1 MENKSNLIKQN
12 WHFQDLMLYRVH
24 EILLIA
30 SPYDAYILEQD
41 GKLTEQILSE
51 YIGMNLSYAPRV
63 WNVSSGK
70 SAIDILSKRNFD
82 LVIIMMRIADINSI
96 ELGDKIRIRYPKKP
110 IILLAFDESEIKRI
124 SIKQKNIFD
133 QIFIWFGDSNVFPA
147 IIKLIE
153 DRKNIDRDI
162 RKADIRAILLVE
174 DTPEYYSSLLP
185 TLYKEIIYHTKQLID
200 QSLNDTQ
207 KLLHMRARPKII
219 LSTNYEDAIDF
230 IKKYHLNILGIISDI
245 RFPINNK
252 KSKSAGIQLI
262 KEIRKFDKSI
272 PFIFQSNQDIE
283 QSQLKK
289 YSVKYINKNSTTF
302 FQDLRKLV
310 TDNFGFGDFKF
321 RLKNGRMIA
330 NAKNIKQLKKNI
342 KSVPNE
348 SLSYHASNNHLSNW
362 LAARGEFKLA
372 SKFRVLNIDDFD
384 NVEDRRNFHLKL
396 LDESINE
403 NKSPIIVEHSAN
415 NIEHIHSF
423 IRIGDGSL
431 GGKARG
437 LAFANSVL
445 ANYNFKNQ
453 FPDVKIRIPNII
465 VISTTEF
472 DEFMDLNQLW
482 KVALSMKDNK
492 KIEQKFIK
500 SQLPP
505 GLIKK
510 LKGLLKKINYPLA
523 IRSSSLLEDSQYKP
537 LAGMYSTLMIPNSDK
552 KFSKRF
558 EQLSESIKRVYAST
572 FYKEPKSLMDSVS
585 KRYEEEKMAVIIME
599 LIGKKHDEIFY
610 PTFSGVCQSY
620 NYYPVSHMKRNE
632 GIAFLALG
640 LGKTIADGE
649 KTLRYS
655 PKYPDILPQYYS
667 VKSTINN
674 SQNKFY
680 ALNLNK
686 NIDVLKK
693 GESKNLHKYNLDIA
707 EKHGE
712 LTSVASV
719 ISNEDSIIRDSLKY
733 KGTRV
738 LTFSSIIKY
747 ELFPL
752 NELLNTFIKQGENL
766 IGCPFEIEFAV
777 NINKKNRKSEFCL
790 LQIKPMPIDNIEEK
804 IENLKNKKLD
814 EIFCSSNQVLGN
826 GLYNDLEHIMYI
838 NLDNFKNEKTTSI
851 AKKIGE
857 YNNRLG
863 SKNPYLLIGP
873 GRWGSSDPWLGIPVN
888 WEQIANAKSI
898 IEIGIDKLNP
908 DPSFGSHFFQNLTS
922 LRIGYFTIS
931 YKKYKVSIDWKWLK
945 KQNHIYKSKYVNV
958 IKLQNPLAIKIDGK
972 NGQGIIL
979 KSNKRTDVDSM
990 DENETSGI

>member
-1 MENKSNLIKQN
+1 MINKSNPIDY
-12 WHFQDLMLYRVH
+12 QDLMLHRIH

-70 SAIDILSKRNFD
+70 SAIDMLGKRNFD
-82 LVIIMMRIADINSI
+82 LIIIMMRIADINSI
-96 ELGDKIRIRYPKKP
+96 SLGEKIRSRYPKKP

-124 SIKQKNIFD
+124 SMKKRSIFD

-147 IIKLIE
+147 IIKLVE
-153 DRKNIDRDI
+153 DKKNIKRDI
-162 RKADIRAILLVE
+162 RKADVRAILLIE
-174 DTPEYYSSLLP
+174 DTPENYSSLLP
-185 TLYKEIIYHTKQLID
+185 VLYKEIIYHTKQLIN

-230 IKKYHLNILGIISDI
+230 IKKYNLNILGIVSDM

-252 KSKSAGIQLI
+252 KVEFAGLELIQQ
-262 KEIRKFDKSI
+262 IREFDKSI
-272 PFIFQSNQDIE
+272 PFIFQTNQKINKAT
-283 QSQLKK
+283 LNK
-289 YSVKYINKNSTTF
+289 YSAKYINKNSTTF
-302 FQDLRKLV
+302 FQNLRKLV
-310 TDNFGFGDFKF
+310 VDNFGFGDFQF
-321 RLKNGRMIA
+321 RTKNENIIA
-330 NAKNIKQLKKNI
+330 NAKNIKQLKNRI
-342 KSVPNE
+342 KSIPDE
-348 SLSYHASNNHLSNW
+348 SLSYHVSNNHLSNW
-362 LAARGEFKLA
+362 LAARGEFELA
-372 SKFRVLNIDDFD
+372 SKFRAIDLDDFR
-384 NVEDRRNFHLKL
+384 NIEDRRQYHLKL
-396 LDESINE
+396 INESIDE
-403 NKSPIIVEHSAN
+403 EKDPIIVDHSEN
-415 NIEHIHSF
+415 NIEQIHSF
-423 IRIGDGSL
+423 IRIGGGSL

-437 LAFANSVL
+437 LAFANTIL
-445 ANYNFKNQ
+445 KNYDFKNQ
-453 FPDVKIRIPNII
+453 FPDIIVRVPNII

-472 DEFMDLNQLW
+472 DEFMDLNNLW
-482 KVALSMKDNK
+482 DKALSMTNNK
-492 KIEQKFIK
+492 KIEKEFINAH
-500 SQLPP
+500 LPKK
-505 GLIKK
+505 LIKK
-510 LKGLLKKINYPLA
+510 LKVLLKKIKYPLA
-523 IRSSSLLEDSQYKP
+523 VRSSSLLEDSQYKP

-552 KFSKRF
+552 SFEKRF
-558 EQLSESIKRVYAST
+558 HQLSESIKRVYAST

-649 KTLRYS
+649 KSLRYS
-655 PKYPDILPQYYS
+655 PKYPDILSQYYS

-674 SQNKFY
+674 SQNNFY

-712 LTSVASV
+712 LSYSASV
-719 ISNEDSIIRDSLKY
+719 ISNEDNMVRESLNY
-733 KGTRV
+733 DGIRV

-747 ELFPL
+747 NSFPL
-752 NELLNTFIKQGENL
+752 NKLLNTFISQGENL

-777 NINKKNRKSEFCL
+777 NINKEGENEFCL
-790 LQIKPMPIDNIEEK
+790 LQIKPMPINNIETN
-804 IENLKNKKLD
+804 IKNF
-814 EIFCSSNQVLGN
+814 EIKNTIQNFCSSNQVLGN
-826 GLYNDLEHIMYI
+826 GIFNDIKHIIYI
-838 NLDNFKNEKTTSI
+838 DLKNFKNEKTPLI
-851 AKKIGE
+851 AKNIGE
-857 YNNRLG
+857 YNNLLG
-863 SKNPYLLIGP
+863 PENPFLLIGP
-873 GRWGSSDPWLGIPVN
+873 GRWGSSDPWLGIPVS
-888 WEQIANAKSI
+888 WEQITNAKSI

-922 LRIGYFTIS
+922 LMISYFTIN
-931 YKKYKVSIDWKWLK
+931 YKNYKQAIDWGWLK
-945 KQNHIYKSKYVNV
+945 KQKHIHKSKYVNV
-958 IKLQNPLAIKIDGK
+958 VELNEPLIIQVDGK
-972 NGQGIIL
+972 NGEGIIL
-979 KSNKRTDVDSM
+979 KHKNKDNSINE
-990 DENETSGI
+990 DEASGI

>member
-1 MENKSNLIKQN
+1 MNKKSDLIKQN
-12 WHFQDLMLYRVH
+12 WHFQDLMLYRIH

-63 WNVSSGK
+63 WNTTSGK
-70 SAIDILSKRNFD
+70 SAIEMLSKRNFD

-96 ELGDKIRIRYPKKP
+96 ELGEKIRKKYPKKP

-124 SIKQKNIFD
+124 TIKQKNIFD

-153 DRKNIDRDI
+153 DKKNIKRDI
-162 RKADIRAILLVE
+162 RKADIRAILVIE
-174 DTPEYYSSLLP
+174 DTPKYYSSLLP
-185 TLYKEIIYHTKQLID
+185 VLYKEIIYHTKQLINE
-200 QSLNDTQ
+200 SFNDTQ

-219 LSTNYEDAIDF
+219 LSTNYEDAMNF
-230 IKKYHLNILGIISDI
+230 INKYHLNILGIVSDI

-252 KSKSAGIQLI
+252 KSKNAGIKLI

-272 PFIFQSNQDIE
+272 PFIFQTNQTIE
-283 QSQLKK
+283 ENELKK

-302 FQDLRKLV
+302 FQDLRKIV
-310 TDNFGFGDFKF
+310 IDNFGFGIFKF
-321 RLKNGRMIA
+321 KLKNGKIIA
-330 NAKNIKQLKKNI
+330 NAKSIKQLQTNI
-342 KSVPNE
+342 KSIPKE
-348 SLSYHASNNHLSNW
+348 SLLLHASNNHLSNW
-362 LAARGEFKLA
+362 LAARGEFELA
-372 SKFRVLNIDDFD
+372 SKFRAINIDDFK
-384 NVEDRRNFHLKL
+384 NIEDRRTYHLEL
-396 LDESINE
+396 LNDATDN
-403 NKSPIIVEHSAN
+403 NKKPIIVEHSTN
-415 NIEHIHSF
+415 EIEQIHSF
-423 IRIGDGSL
+423 IRIGNGSL

-445 ANYNFKNQ
+445 GNYNFKNQ
-453 FPDVKIRIPNII
+453 FPDINIRIPNII

-482 KVALSMKDNK
+482 DIALSTKNNN
-492 KIEQKFIK
+492 KIEKEFINAT
-500 SQLPP
+500 LPQS
-505 GLIKK
+505 LTKK
-510 LKGLLKKINYPLA
+510 LKKLLKKIKYPLA

-552 KFSKRF
+552 DFKKRF
-558 EQLSESIKRVYAST
+558 SQLCESIKRVYAST

-620 NYYPVSHMKRNE
+620 NYYPVSYMNRNE
-632 GIAFLALG
+632 GISFLALG

-649 KTLRYS
+649 KSLRYS
-655 PKYPDILPQYYS
+655 SKYPDILSQYYS
-667 VKSTINN
+667 IKSTINN
-674 SQNKFY
+674 SQNDFY
-680 ALNLNK
+680 ALSLNK

-693 GESKNLHKYNLDIA
+693 GESKNLHKYKLNIA

-712 LTSVASV
+712 LKHIAST
-719 ISNEDSIIRDSLKY
+719 ISNEDNIIRESLQND
-733 KGTRV
+733 GVRV

-747 ELFPL
+747 NQFPL
-752 NELLNTFIKQGENL
+752 NEILNIFIKEGENL

-777 NINKKNRKSEFCL
+777 NIHEKKKSEFCL
-790 LQIKPMPIDNIEEK
+790 LQIKPMPINNIK
-804 IENLKNKKLD
+804 LNLNKTENKN

-826 GLYNDLEHIMYI
+826 GVYNGIKHIIYV
-838 NLDNFKNEKTTSI
+838 NLDNFKNEKTNVI

-857 YNNRLG
+857 YNNKLG
-863 SKNPYLLIGP
+863 IKNPYLLIGP

-888 WEQIANAKSI
+888 WEQIANAQSI

-922 LRIGYFTIS
+922 LRIGYFTIN
-931 YKKYKVSIDWKWLK
+931 YKNYKTSIDWGWLK
-945 KQNHIYKSKYVNV
+945 NQNHIHQSKYVNV
-958 IKLQNPLAIKIDGK
+958 IKLENPLIIKIDGK
-972 NGQGIIL
+972 NGYGAIL
-979 KSNKRTDVDSM
+979 KYNEEVETM
-990 DENETSGI
+990 DENQASGI